1 MKQVKLALLGG
12 KPAVPAG
19 AIRKWPPID
28 SSDEDRVL
36 ASLRGD
42 NHAYGPNCRAFE
54 DEFAAWN
61 GNRFAITTNSGTAA
75 LHMGVAACGCG
86 AGDEVIVPAY
96 SWSSS
101 ATCVLHHNAIPVFV
115 DIDYDTM
122 NIDPARIEAALSER
136 TRAIIAV
143 HLHGLPASMDP
154 ILEIALRHGLKVI
167 EDCCQAHGAEYKG
180 TRVGRLA
187 DCGAFSFNQNKCL
200 CSGEGGMFVTDNE
213 EILQRARM
221 VWSFGETRTPAKDR
235 DYHAYALGWMYRN
248 NDLTA
253 AFGRAQLAKLD
264 AYLETAARNAR
275 ILAAGV
281 RDIPGLQPP
290 TVPEGHKTNWYNFT
304 CHVDGAAY
312 GYQGPPARFRN
323 AVMKALQAEGVPVE
337 VWQDFILPEMTV
349 FQAQNA
355 YGQGSPWNY
364 GRRLS
369 YDPALFPV
377 ARKHCETHFGMTVPL
392 RAPNDELVAQH
403 VGAGIRKVFERIGD
417 LDIDAL
423 GAETGV

>member
-1 MKQVKLALLGG
+1 
-12 KPAVPAG
+12 
-19 AIRKWPPID
+19 
-28 SSDEDRVL
+28 
-36 ASLRGD
+36 
-42 NHAYGPNCRAFE
+42 
-54 DEFAAWN
+54 
-61 GNRFAITTNSGTAA
+61 
-75 LHMGVAACGCG
+75 
-86 AGDEVIVPAY
+86 
-96 SWSSS
+96 
-101 ATCVLHHNAIPVFV
+101 VLHHNAIPVFV

-290 TVPEGHKTNWYNFT
+290 IVPEGHKTNWYNFT

-423 GAETGV
+423 GAETGA